1 MSCTLIKERG
11 GEISIQKF
19 ATTSEYILQN
29 CKYKD
34 KNEINKD
41 KINLVILV
49 LVTNVISAKHVHS
62 CLVFIVKTHI
72 HQTMTEKIHFL
83 AQFQSHH
90 VHHLDQDIRQFH
102 KLYVHF
108 QKP

>member
-11 GEISIQKF
+11 RDMNPKF
-19 ATTSEYILQN
+19 ATTYLSIY

-34 KNEINKD
+34 KNEINKED

-72 HQTMTEKIHFL
+72 HQTMTEKIHCL

-90 VHHLDQDIRQFH
+90 VHHLDLDQDIRQFH